1 MGFWD
6 PAETHAT
13 EDLQKA
19 TEMQY
24 KNLFFSCGGN
34 ATKAGVA
41 IVAQRSKWWHCKA
54 IQFNEPAL
62 KILQKNGRLAGMQ
75 LFTGD
80 GRISIIALCFYGFAG
95 TRWEARL
102 QRENAKALQDI
113 FTYAASLGS
122 VPVFVGGDFNKEL
135 SGSEYLQEITS
146 FGQWYNAAQNDRTP
160 TCLKG
165 KQGSCIDLFILN
177 TAANSLKTEYEVT
190 PEVKE
195 KDHQYITITLKLPSP
210 VQHEYRSKNND
221 SKVAFADP
229 PENYQPPNIVIP

>member
-1 MGFWD
+1 M
-6 PAETHAT
+6 
-13 EDLQKA
+13 
-19 TEMQY
+19 
-24 KNLFFSCGGN
+24 

-54 IQFNEPAL
+54 IQFTEPAL
-62 KILQKNGRLAGMQ
+62 EVLQKNGRLAGMQ

-122 VPVFVGGDFNKEL
+122 IPVFVGGDFNQEL
-135 SGSEYLQEITS
+135 LESEYLEEITS
-146 FGQWYNAAQNDRTP
+146 FCQWHNAAQSDRTP

-165 KQGSCIDLFILN
+165 KGSCIDLFILN
-177 TAANSLKTEYEVT
+177 TAANSLRTDYKVT
-190 PEVKE
+190 PGVKE
-195 KDHQYITITLKLPSP
+195 KDHQYVSITLKLPSP
-210 VQHEYRSKNND
+210 VQHEYRFKNKD
-221 SKVAFADP
+221 SRVAFAET
-229 PENYQPPNIVIP
+229 PENYQSPNIVIPNFEYAISNQNVEKCLASVVPCEC